1 MVIEDDLA
9 SDVEVQQI
17 AFVDKPAIEKNF
29 MAFDEEWFGGPGS
42 GPNPGGGS
50 GGDDEGDGDT
60 AKILAKPRHERTED
74 DLKKLYK
81 RKPKKEVK
89 EIADNGKSWLKK
101 NKDKVGSQ
109 EHRTVSREVNVADKI
124 LNGFFHYVSLHFA
137 TDPQRQIVSGPA
149 MVPDTL
155 IYRKDQAG
163 EYNVFF
169 SKETI
174 EKIALKFFKKD
185 YQKNLNLFHD
195 PNLPI
200 QGVTIFE
207 SFVSDKSRG
216 IQPMKGF
223 EDLPDGTWFIS
234 AKVEN
239 PDVWAKIQTGEVKG
253 FSVEGIF
260 SYVKKPKKPKGMYEV
275 NRTEDDN
282 EHFQLD
288 DAKSL
293 IMKVT
298 EFLADIKKKYFDG
311 TPLVNTDH
319 GVAPVQNVPAP
330 PQTLQQ
336 DYTTK
341 DGQTVQ
347 IDKLEVGGIAL
358 MGGVPAPAGE
368 LQLQDGT
375 SLMIGEGGVITM
387 VTPAMSPSA
396 APALTMAQVDLA
408 INAAL
413 TRYKEELAAEKL
425 AAQAAQGVFNAEM
438 KKRDNQIAAL
448 FSAIEK
454 LAEMPTADPVNEV
467 PVSFSQ
473 QKVQDKAEKR
483 NLLIKYL
490 KDKKTA

>member
-29 MAFDEEWFGGPGS
+29 LAFG
-42 GPNPGGGS
+42 
-50 GGDDEGDGDT
+50 
-60 AKILAKPRHERTED
+60 
-74 DLKKLYK
+74 
-81 RKPKKEVK
+81 VK
-89 EIADNGKSWLKK
+89 
-101 NKDKVGSQ
+101 
-109 EHRTVSREVNVADKI
+109 
-124 LNGFFHYVSLHFA
+124 LHFA

-207 SFVSDKSRG
+207 SFVSDKARG

-260 SYVKKPKKPKGMYEV
+260 SYVKKPKKPKATVYESDLV
-275 NRTEDDN
+275 NDVPITRLNRTEDDN
-282 EHFQLD
+282 EHIGLD

-319 GVAPVQNVPAP
+319 GVAPAQNAPAP

-341 DGQTVQ
+341 DGQVVQ

-425 AAQAAQGVFNAEM
+425 AASTELQGVQKRIAEGAVTLASQ
-438 KKRDNQIAAL
+438 KEQINAL

-473 QKVQDKAEKR
+473 TKVQDKAEKR

>member
-1 MVIEDDLA
+1 MNKLPVFEMVIEDDLA

-29 MAFDEEWFGGPGS
+29 
-42 GPNPGGGS
+42 
-50 GGDDEGDGDT
+50 
-60 AKILAKPRHERTED
+60 LA
-74 DLKKLYK
+74 LG
-81 RKPKKEVK
+81 VK
-89 EIADNGKSWLKK
+89 
-101 NKDKVGSQ
+101 
-109 EHRTVSREVNVADKI
+109 
-124 LNGFFHYVSLHFA
+124 LHFA

-207 SFVSDKSRG
+207 SFVSDKARG

-425 AAQAAQGVFNAEM
+425 AQEIKLKAAEEQVGKGLMLQKE
-438 KKRDNQIAAL
+438 QINAL
-448 FSAIEK
+448 FHAIEK

-473 QKVQDKAEKR
+473 TKVQDKAEKR

>member
-1 MVIEDDLA
+1 MDKLPTFEMVIDDTLE

-29 MAFDEEWFGGPGS
+29 MAF
-42 GPNPGGGS
+42 
-50 GGDDEGDGDT
+50 
-60 AKILAKPRHERTED
+60 
-74 DLKKLYK
+74 K
-81 RKPKKEVK
+81 RVE
-89 EIADNGKSWLKK
+89 
-101 NKDKVGSQ
+101 
-109 EHRTVSREVNVADKI
+109 
-124 LNGFFHYVSLHFA
+124 LHFA

-155 IYRKDQAG
+155 IYRRDLAG

-239 PDVWAKIQTGEVKG
+239 PDVWNKIQTGEVKG

-275 NRTEDDN
+275 NRTEDED
-282 EHFQLD
+282 EHIGLD
-288 DAKSL
+288 DAKSI

-311 TPLVNTDH
+311 TPLVDTNQSA
-319 GVAPVQNVPAP
+319 APVQPAPAP
-330 PQTLQQ
+330 PVQLQQ

-375 SLMIGEGGVITM
+375 SLTIGEGGVITL
-387 VTPAMSPSA
+387 VTPAMAPA
-396 APALTMAQVDLA
+396 APALTMAQVDMA

-413 TRYKEELAAEKL
+413 SRYKEELAAEKL
-425 AAQAAQGVFNAEM
+425 AQEM
-438 KKRDNQIAAL
+438 KLKAAEEQVGKQKDQINAL

-454 LAEMPTADPVNEV
+454 LAEIPTADPVNEV
-467 PVSFSQ
+467 PVSFSK
-473 QKVQDKAEKR
+473 QKAEDKVEKR